1 MKFTRTQIQYALEKM
16 PGFLDISINDIEE
29 LLTILEK
36 QSHSEDWQ
44 STLKKPLRAA
54 KYGMIKLKRGWGTS
68 LIKDVKGIEI
78 LLSGAFSFLGVA
90 ALGGLTALEP
100 GHLFIIGSFGASAVL
115 LFGAPRSPLAQ
126 PRNLIGGHLISAAIG
141 VSVHLYIH
149 YPMWLLGA
157 LAVSLSVMA
166 MHLTKTLHPP
176 GGATALIAVIGGQ
189 KIYDLHYMYLVSPVL
204 ISILTLLIIALITNN
219 SVRSRKYPEF
229 W

>member
-1 MKFTRTQIQYALEKM
+1 VKFTRTQIQYALEKM

>member
-1 MKFTRTQIQYALEKM
+1 MKYTRNQIQHALDKM

-29 LLTILEK
+29 ILTLLEK
-36 QSHSEDWQ
+36 EKHSDDWHT
-44 STLKKPLRAA
+44 TLKRPLRVA
-54 KYGMIKLKRGWGTS
+54 KYGMVKLKRGWGTS
-68 LIKDVKGIEI
+68 LIKHVKGVEI
-78 LLSGAFSFLGVA
+78 LLSGVFSFLGVA
-90 ALGGLTALEP
+90 ALGGLNVLKPE
-100 GHLFIIGSFGASAVL
+100 HLFIIGSFGASSVL

-141 VSVHLYIH
+141 VTLHLYLDQ
-149 YPMWLLGA
+149 PMWLLGA
-157 LAVSLSVMA
+157 LSVSLSVMA

-189 KIYDLHYMYLVSPVL
+189 KIYDLKYMYLISPVL
-204 ISILTLLIIALITNN
+204 ISLLTLLIIALITNN